1 MWHLALGYV
10 GVGLGAGL
18 VILGAGFGIAKLA
31 AAALE
36 GAARQPEAAGQ
47 LQTMMIIPAAMIEGA
62 ALFALVIFFLAGGAL
77 NNGVPSGSAA
87 ADAHAAGSH

>member
-1 MWHLALGYV
+1 MEYIGYGYL

-18 VILGAGFGIAKLA
+18 CLLAAGFGIARLA
-31 AAALE
+31 SAALE
-36 GAARQPEAAGQ
+36 GAARQPEAAGA

-77 NNGVPSGSAA
+77 NAA
-87 ADAHAAGSH
+87 VTGAAGNQPAAQASSH